1 MNKIQ
6 LSKVGLFK
14 LLFISILLVA
24 FIFVGKNVLLNF
36 DFKMF
41 FNYMDSLT
49 LFEYFMIFALGIIA
63 VSPMFL
69 YDFVLVRLLNLDFS
83 FRKIMVVAWLANTT
97 SNLIGLGGIA
107 GTTIRTMFYR
117 KDRSAPEI
125 IKAVSSVTI
134 FLLSGLSILSLLL
147 FTGIFDVSFLNEY
160 KSMYIAII
168 IAILY
173 FPIMFVVVYMKR
185 NFFSEDF
192 SAKFMISLVIIS
204 LAEWTFILLFIYF
217 ICLFLHVD
225 ISLIE
230 VLPVFLVASVAALIS
245 MIPGGLG
252 SFDFLFL
259 LGFTYFGIDKETTLL
274 VLLIY
279 RFSYFFFPFACGLV
293 IVLKLLWNRLNESF
307 NELPNQIST
316 YLGHKAITILV
327 FLSGVILLMS
337 AAVPS
342 MLLRISILQIIL
354 SSTIINIS
362 HVLSVTVGFTLLGLS
377 RGIDYKVK
385 RAWYIT
391 LFMLVIGAITT
402 YSKGLD
408 YEEALFVLGVAFVL
422 FISRKQFYRE
432 SFVLTWGKLIVD
444 NFILFFFLGS
454 YLLIAY
460 LNLPQ
465 SNVKIPAKYLPYVLV
480 DSKDIVVSAV
490 LGFAAA
496 LFLFYIAFFK
506 VKIKQFQFIST
517 KKEEDKIREHLNK
530 YGGNE
535 LSHLVFLH
543 DKFVYWAQEDTVLF
557 IFQPYADKLVILGDP
572 IGESTRVYPAIE
584 ELLNCADRYGYTLV
598 FYQVNSNSLPYLHEN
613 GFDFFKLGE
622 EGFTETTTFNL
633 SGKRNKGL
641 RALYNKFEREQY
653 SFELLEPPF
662 SDELLKQLRQL
673 STQWLNGRKEKGFSL
688 GYFYEDYIQLA
699 PVALI
704 KNSENELIAFASIM
718 PSYTDQTISVDLMRH
733 TKDAPK
739 GIMDYMFVNLIEWSK
754 DKNFTYFNVGM
765 TPLANVGLSK
775 YSFTSEKIASQIYQ
789 YGQFLYHFQGLRSF
803 KEKYVHKWTPKFL
816 AYHKKTS
823 LPITMLQITSLISRS
838 RKN

>member
-6 LSKVGLFK
+6 ISKVGLFK
-14 LLFISILLVA
+14 LFFISILLVA
-24 FIFVGKNVLLNF
+24 FVYVGKNVLLNF

-41 FNYMDSLT
+41 FNYMGSLT
-49 LFEYFMIFALGIIA
+49 LVQYFVIFALGILA

-83 FRKIMVVAWLANTT
+83 FRKILVVAWLANTT
-97 SNLIGLGGIA
+97 SNLIGLGGVA
-107 GTTIRTMFYR
+107 GTTIRTLFYR

-125 IKAVSSVTI
+125 VKAVSSVTI

-147 FTGIFDVSFLNEY
+147 FTGIFDLSFLNQY
-160 KSMYIAII
+160 KYLYIAII
-168 IAILY
+168 IAICY
-173 FPIMFVVVYMKR
+173 FPVMFIVVYLKR
-185 NFFSEDF
+185 NFFAENF
-192 SAKFMISLVIIS
+192 SAKYMFSLVIIS
-204 LAEWTFILLFIYF
+204 IAEWAFLLLFIYF
-217 ICLFLHVD
+217 ICLFLNVN

-252 SFDFLFL
+252 SFDFIFL

-279 RFSYFFFPFACGLV
+279 RFSYFFFPFAVGIIL
-293 IVLKLLWNRLNESF
+293 VLKLLWNRLNQSF
-307 NELPNQIST
+307 NDIPNQIST
-316 YLGHKAITILV
+316 YLGHKALTLLV
-327 FLSGVILLMS
+327 FLSGVILLIS

-342 MLLRISILQIIL
+342 MLLRLGILKIIL
-354 SSTIINIS
+354 PATIINIS
-362 HVLSVTVGFTLLGLS
+362 HLISVTVGFTLLGLS

-408 YEEALFVLGVAFVL
+408 YEEALFVLGVACIL
-422 FISRKQFYRE
+422 FIARKQFYRE
-432 SFVLTWGKLIVD
+432 SFVLTWGKLVIDHFVL
-444 NFILFFFLGS
+444 IFFLGS

-460 LNLPQ
+460 INLPQ
-465 SNVKIPAKYLPYVLV
+465 TNLRIPAKYLPYILAN
-480 DSKDIVVSAV
+480 SKDIVISAV
-490 LGFAAA
+490 FGFVAA
-496 LFLFYIAFFK
+496 LFFFYIAFFK
-506 VKIKQFQFIST
+506 VNIKQFNFINT
-517 KKEEDKIREHLNK
+517 KNEEEKIREHLNK

-535 LSHLVFLH
+535 LSHLIFLH
-543 DKFVYWAQEDTVLF
+543 DKYLFWAQDNTVLF

-572 IGESTRVYPAIE
+572 VGEPSRIYPAIE
-584 ELLNCADRYGYTLV
+584 ELLNYADRYGYTLV
-598 FYQVNSNSLPYLHEN
+598 FYQVNSHSLAYLHEN

-622 EGFTETTTFNL
+622 EGLANISSFTL
-633 SGKRNKGL
+633 SGKHNKGL
-641 RALYNKFEREQY
+641 RALYNKFEREQFR
-653 SFELLEPPF
+653 FEIIEPPF
-662 SDELLKQLRQL
+662 SNELLKELKDL
-673 STQWLNGRKEKGFSL
+673 SNEWLNGRKEKGFSL
-688 GYFYEDYIQLA
+688 GYFYEEYLQLA
-699 PVALI
+699 PVAII
-704 KNSENELIAFASIM
+704 KNSQNEIVAFASIM
-718 PSYTDQTISVDLMRH
+718 PSYADDTISIDLMRH
-733 TKDAPK
+733 KNNAPK
-739 GIMDYMFVNLIEWSK
+739 GIMDFMFVNLIEWSK
-754 DKNFTYFNVGM
+754 NKNFTYFNVGM

-803 KEKYVHKWTPKFL
+803 KEKYVNSWTPKFL